1 MVEDRGV
8 ENHLATEQL
17 SGFDIKLPLASQNEL
32 GSVPFVYDTD
42 WRIDTIFFSLKCL
55 LEFSGETS
63 EPCAFVLKSH

>member
-1 MVEDRGV
+1 MEDRGV

-42 WRIDTIFFSLKCL
+42 WRIDTIFFPLNVC
-55 LEFSGETS
+55 
-63 EPCAFVLKSH
+63 